1 MNSTTENT
9 THFFVS
15 LENKIV
21 LARARREVSSDR
33 AASVVWR
40 RRGAMSTTN
49 RLNVV
54 PTVTVLAVIKNRL
67 SGAQKGYKLL
77 KKKADALTMRYR
89 QILKRILEAKVTMG
103 KTMRDSSWSLT
114 QAKYVTGEGIVHTIE
129 NTVGEANVRV
139 RSHVDNVAGVKLPRF
154 QHHLAGTTSVNADL
168 TGLGR
173 GGMQLQNAKKHYLGA
188 VALLVELASLQT
200 AFITLDV
207 AIKTTNRRVN
217 ALENV
222 VTPRLE
228 NTVQYI
234 KGELDELERE
244 EFFRLKKVQAK
255 KKKDITAAENDAKA
269 VQAKRKKKKEELET
283 IEGENNNEGPASR
296 DDGAVDGIVA
306 NGGVA
311 IGNGGSNLI
320 DGEYDEDIIF

>member
-1 MNSTTENT
+1 
-9 THFFVS
+9 
-15 LENKIV
+15 
-21 LARARREVSSDR
+21 
-33 AASVVWR
+33 
-40 RRGAMSTTN
+40 MSTTN

-139 RSHVDNVAGVKLPRF
+139 RSHVDNVAGVKLQRF
-154 QHHLAGTTSVNADL
+154 EHHLAGTTSVNADL

-269 VQAKRKKKKEELET
+269 VQAKRKKKEKEEELET
-283 IEGENNNEGPASR
+283 IEGENNNEGPNSR
-296 DDGAVDGIVA
+296 DDGIDGIVA

-320 DGEYDEDIIF
+320 DGEHDEDILF